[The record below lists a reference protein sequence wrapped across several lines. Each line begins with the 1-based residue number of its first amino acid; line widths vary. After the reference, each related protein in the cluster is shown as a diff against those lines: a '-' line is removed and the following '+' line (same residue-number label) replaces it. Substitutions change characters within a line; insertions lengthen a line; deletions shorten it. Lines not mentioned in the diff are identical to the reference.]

1 LTTKPFSVIIPAAG
15 NSGRMGSDKAL
26 LPYGNGLSFAEKLI
40 KSYSEFGTQTVVV
53 VVNKNLDLSGF
64 DTSQLVTVLNE
75 HTDWGRSYSI
85 FLGSKKVQ
93 NDCTCFLHNIDNP
106 FVGTELLN
114 LLLDTIK
121 PDSYVVP
128 VYHGKGGHP
137 VLLGNGIVGYLQNQD
152 KVFDFREVLN
162 QFNRIEVP
170 YNNEQILLNI
180 NTPEDYEMFLKLI

>member
-26 LPYGNGLSFAEKLI
+26 LPYGNGLSFAENLI
-40 KSYSEFGTQTVVV
+40 KSYSEFGAQPVVM

-64 DTSQLVTVLNE
+64 NTSQSVTVLNE

-85 FLGSKKVQ
+85 FLGSKKAQ
-93 NDCTCFLHNIDNP
+93 KDYACFLHNIDNP

-128 VYHGKGGHP
+128 GYQGKGGHP
-137 VLLGNGIVGYLQNQD
+137 VLLGKRIVGYLQNLD
-152 KVFDFREVLN
+152 EVHDFREVLKL
-162 QFNRIEVP
+162 FNRIEVP
-170 YNNEQILLNI
+170 YNDERILWNI
-180 NTPEDYEMFLKLI
+180 NTPVDYEKFLKFI